1 MGSMVPRKEVS
12 RTQLST
18 TMSAKTYPG
27 IHGDKDRGTYSIVL
41 SSGGYHDRDDG
52 DVIEYSGTEG
62 SNFEVKAATQSMITS
77 STLGN
82 HIRVLRSSQLPKS
95 NKHRPSCG
103 LRYDG
108 LYQIRS
114 YEVMDL
120 ERQTYRFKLERIPG
134 QEPIR
139 SQGATKRPTV
149 FEEEAYQRCKGRI

>member
-1 MGSMVPRKEVS
+1 MVHHKQVGRVCLFPRNPANY
-12 RTQLST
+12 T
-18 TMSAKTYPG
+18 G
-27 IHGDKDRGTYSIVL
+27 IYGDKERGAYSIVL

-62 SNFEVKAATQSMITS
+62 SNFEIKAATQSLIIS
-77 STLGN
+77 AKLGN

-108 LYQIRS
+108 LYQIKS
-114 YEVMDL
+114 YQEIDL
-120 ERQTYRFKLERIPG
+120 EKQTYRFRLERIPG
-134 QEPIR
+134 QQPIR
-139 SQGATKRPTV
+139 SQGVTKRPTV